1 MSRRA
6 VVVVCLA
13 LGLVVAPGVAAAD
26 PPWHVPDGWGDQVR
40 GDVCKHRGDPPCHAT
55 TTKPITTT
63 KATTTTAPTTTTST
77 GGWSTSATT
86 TTTAVSGTS
95 ATSATTTTTGVAGT
109 TTAST
114 TATSTTATSTTGTT
128 VATTTG
134 AAGATVP
141 AQAPPTR
148 RVALASA
155 DHGLAS
161 TGAAPLVTGV
171 GGLAALLAG
180 AVLLLFS
187 RRRRA

>member
-13 LGLVVAPGVAAAD
+13 LGLVIAPGVASAD
-26 PPWHVPDGWGDQVR
+26 PPWHAPDGWGDQVR

-55 TTKPITTT
+55 TTKPVTTT

-77 GGWSTSATT
+77 GGWSTSVTT

-95 ATSATTTTTGVAGT
+95 ATATTTTTTGVAGT

-114 TATSTTATSTTGTT
+114 TSTTSGTSGTSGT
-128 VATTTG
+128 RTTTS

-141 AQAPPTR
+141 AQAPPGP
-148 RVALASA
+148 RVVSASA
-155 DHGLAS
+155 DRGLAS